1 MTDPCGL
8 AAMSKSAASAGSR
21 DADIVLARAVLNVA
35 VEHRRFGTVR

>member
-1 MTDPCGL
+1 
-8 AAMSKSAASAGSR
+8 MSESAASAGSR